1 MALFQRSQYGVGR
14 GEVAESHVEFPFFV
28 AFMLASAIGLLVL
41 HTVFQN
47 LTVTIAVGVS
57 LLIFGLTILRVE
69 LGVFFL
75 VIAMLLSPEIE
86 AGEVGMGNRILNLR
100 YNDGLIIVVF
110 VGVLVK
116 TAFEGDRAIWIPSP
130 INPAIG
136 LYYGVCLLSTM
147 FAFRASL
154 PLFDK
159 KEALFTLLKM
169 AEFYMIFILVG
180 TAVRNLRQVRSQLVV
195 FFGVAIIVS
204 LFGLYTRF
212 LTGMERVSA
221 PFEQGGTEPNTLGGY
236 LVMAMCVAASLY
248 TQAPTPTLR
257 RAMLLLALVPFFPFL
272 FTLSRASYLAFIA
285 GLLALGIVSRRMS
298 IIVAVAAVLI
308 ASPFIMPEDVKDR
321 VNYTFQRGSGKEV
334 AIGGYETGLEVD
346 KSTHERIYVWQKV
359 RYNLRVW
366 PWLGG
371 GVSWDRV
378 LDSQYAR
385 VLIESGVLGFIAFI
399 FLQIRQLKTTRE
411 GYQWSSDWVA
421 RGVSLGAFVA
431 TIALIVH
438 SLGTISFLIVR
449 IMEPY
454 WFLVALAVV
463 SRTIAIEDYI
473 RAKRT
478 AAAAVAPTTVQRPL
492 RPAPATARVAT
503 PL

>member
-14 GEVAESHVEFPFFV
+14 GEVAESRVEFPFFV

-47 LTVTIAVGVS
+47 LTITIALGVS

-86 AGEVGMGNRILNLR
+86 AGEVGMGNRVLNLR

-116 TAFEGDRAIWIPSP
+116 TAFEGNNTLWLPSP
-130 INPAIG
+130 INSSIG

-147 FAFRASL
+147 FAYRASI

-169 AEFYMIFILVG
+169 AEFYMIFVLVG
-180 TAVRNLRQVRSQLVV
+180 TAIRNLRQVRNQLGV
-195 FFGVAIIVS
+195 FFAVAIIVS

-212 LTGMERVSA
+212 ISGMDRVSA

-236 LVMAMCVAASLY
+236 LVMAMCVAAALY
-248 TQAPTPTLR
+248 TQAPTRKWR
-257 RAMLLLALVPFFPFL
+257 RIMLAVALIPFLPFL
-272 FTLSRASYLAFIA
+272 FTLSRASYIAFIA
-285 GLLALGIVSRRMS
+285 GLLTLGIMSRKLT
-298 IIVAVAAVLI
+298 IVAAVAAVLI

-321 VNYTFQRGSGKEV
+321 VNYTFQRGSGQEV
-334 AIGGYETGLEVD
+334 SIGGYDTGLEVD
-346 KSTHERIYVWQKV
+346 KSTHERLYVWQKV

-366 PWLGG
+366 PWFGG
-371 GVSWDRV
+371 GVAWDRV

-385 VLIESGVLGFIAFI
+385 VLIETGIIGFIAFI
-399 FLQIRQLKTTRE
+399 FLQMRLLKTTRE
-411 GYQWSSDWVA
+411 GFLWSSDWVA

-431 TIALIVH
+431 TLALIVH

-454 WFLVALAVV
+454 WFLIALATVC
-463 SRTIAIEDYI
+463 RTIAIEDYI
-473 RAKRT
+473 RAKRAERVAVSSPAAQQPPRP
-478 AAAAVAPTTVQRPL
+478 AAAA
-492 RPAPATARVAT
+492 ARVAT
-503 PL
+503 TV

>member
-1 MALFQRSQYGVGR
+1 VALFQRSQYGVGR
-14 GEVAESHVEFPFFV
+14 GEGAESHVEFPFFV
-28 AFMLASAIGLLVL
+28 AFMLASAVGLLVL

-47 LTVTIAVGVS
+47 PTITIAIGVS

-69 LGVFFL
+69 VGVFFL

-86 AGEVGMGNRILNLR
+86 AGDIGMGNRVLNLR

-116 TAFEGDRAIWIPSP
+116 TAFEGGKTLWLPSP
-130 INPAIG
+130 INPAIAM
-136 LYYGVCLLSTM
+136 YFGVCLLSTM
-147 FAFRASL
+147 LAFRASV

-159 KEALFTLLKM
+159 QESMFTLLKM
-169 AEFYMIFILVG
+169 AEFYMVFILVG
-180 TAVRNLRQVRSQLVV
+180 NAIRNLRQLRYQMGV
-195 FFGVAIIVS
+195 FFGVAVIVA

-212 LTGMERVSA
+212 ISGMERVSA

-236 LVMAMCVAASLY
+236 LVMSMCVAAALY
-248 TQAPTPTLR
+248 TQAPSPKLR
-257 RAMLLLALVPFFPFL
+257 RAMLVLALIPFLPFL
-272 FTLSRASYLAFIA
+272 FTLSRASYIAFIA
-285 GLLALGIVSRRMS
+285 GLLALGIASRKPS

-321 VNYTFQRGSGKEV
+321 VNYTFQRGSGEEV
-334 AIGGYETGLEVD
+334 AIAGYDTGVQVD
-346 KSTHERIYVWQKV
+346 KSTHERLYVWQKV
-359 RYNLRVW
+359 RYNLRIW
-366 PWLGG
+366 PWFGG

-385 VLIESGVLGFIAFI
+385 VLIETGIVGFVAFV
-399 FLQIRQLKTTRE
+399 FLQMRLLKTSRE
-411 GYQWSSDWVA
+411 GFRWSGDWVA
-421 RGVSLGAFVA
+421 RGVSLGAFVT

-454 WFLVALAVV
+454 WFLVALATV

-473 RAKRT
+473 REKRAELALQQT
-478 AAAAVAPTTVQRPL
+478 AATPSPSQPRPG
-492 RPAPATARVAT
+492 AARVAS
-503 PL
+503 